1 MRFSILA
8 KRLACSYDAHMA
20 DAEVCSLTSD
30 SRKAREGALFVCVG
44 GMTVD
49 GHDYAPEAYRRGCRL
64 FVAERPLDLPN
75 DAMQCQV
82 ENSRSALAD
91 LARAFYGDPDRE
103 LLLIGVTGTKG
114 KTTVSSMTAQLLC
127 SVGIKT
133 GYIGSN
139 GIIYGE
145 HCEESANTTPESIEL
160 YRHFRNMADDGV
172 RAVVMEVSSQALY
185 LGRVRG
191 MTFPITLF
199 TNLAVDHIG
208 GNEHPTFEHYR
219 QCKQTLFSDYGCEC
233 MIVNADDEAAPLMRE
248 NASASRVLTY
258 SLADS
263 HADLYAEDICRGSSV
278 SQMGSLFS
286 LVYEG
291 KRFDSCVLGMP
302 GEFNVS
308 NALAAIALTKEAL
321 SRLSCE
327 RTTEQILAHL
337 GTLCV
342 SGRFETVPL
351 FSDRAFIIDYA
362 HNGYSLE
369 ALLKTLRTYAPKR
382 LICIV
387 GSVGGRTYGRRRE
400 IAHALRLCDHAIITS
415 DNPDR
420 EDPMQIIRDIASS
433 CECACTMI
441 ADRAEAI
448 DYAVENS
455 REGDIVL
462 LAGKGHERYQLIEGI
477 RVPFCERELLLKAKN
492 RTQKATEAHT

>member
-8 KRLACSYDAHMA
+8 EGLTCSYEARMGES
-20 DAEVCSLTSD
+20 EVLSLTAD
-30 SRKAREGALFVCVG
+30 SRKATEGALFVCVG

-64 FVAERPLDLPN
+64 FIVEKTLDLPS
-75 DAMQCQV
+75 DALQCKV
-82 ENSRSALAD
+82 ENSRMALAD
-91 LARAFYGDPDRE
+91 LARAFYGFPDRE

-114 KTTVSSMTAQLLC
+114 KTTVSSMASQLLC
-127 SVGIKT
+127 ALGVKT

-145 HCEESANTTPESIEL
+145 RHEESANTTPESIEL
-160 YRHFRNMADDGV
+160 YRHFRSMADDGV

-208 GNEHPTFEHYR
+208 GNEHPTFDHYR
-219 QCKQTLFSDYGCEC
+219 QCKKSLFSDYGTEC
-233 MIVNADDEAAPLMRE
+233 MIYNADDEAASVMRE
-248 NASASRVLTY
+248 QTSALRTVGY
-258 SLADS
+258 SLANS
-263 HADLYAEDICRGSSV
+263 SADLYASNLLFGDSV
-278 SQMGSLFS
+278 ASMGTSFS
-286 LVYEG
+286 LSDQG
-291 KRFDSCVLGMP
+291 KHFDACLNMP

-308 NALAAIALTKEAL
+308 NALGAIAVAKEVLA
-321 SRLSCE
+321 RLACA

-337 GTLCV
+337 PSLCV

-351 FSDRAFIIDYA
+351 FDDRAFVIDYA

-369 ALLKTLRTYAPKR
+369 ALLTTLRTYAPKR
-382 LICIV
+382 LVCLV

-400 IAHALRLCDHAIITS
+400 IAHALRLCDFAIITS
-415 DNPDR
+415 DNPDK
-420 EDPMQIIRDIASS
+420 EEPMQIIREIAEF
-433 CECACTMI
+433 CECPYTMI

-455 REGDIVL
+455 REGDIIL
-462 LAGKGHERYQLIEGI
+462 LAGKGHERYQLIGGQ
-477 RVPFCERELLLKAKN
+477 RVPFCERELLTEAES
-492 RTQKATEAHT
+492 RIQKAAKTHA